1 VLSPGQ
7 NIDRYVVEALIGSGG
22 TAMVYRVRHRQLS
35 TWHALKVLSVTSAAI
50 RDRML
55 REGRVQAELRHLNI
69 VAVTDILD
77 IDGSPGLL
85 LEFIDGPSLED
96 ALREYTL
103 ELEDGELLF
112 VGIVSGVRH
121 AHQHGL
127 VHRDLKP
134 ANVLLARTDK
144 GYVPKVTD
152 FGLAKILQGDAEM
165 ANTRHGIAMGTP
177 HYMAPEQIRDARNVD
192 QRADLFS
199 LGCLLYELAT
209 GERTFPGDEALAIYN
224 AITHGEYVLP
234 TDLRPDLPDRFD
246 LAIRGCL
253 IVDPNKR
260 IPDCSVLLEVL
271 RGERGWD
278 VPEAKNRSHDDDEVT
293 SRQAP
298 SPRRRMS
305 PQSIAPRPPGQTP
318 APAPQRLMASTGP
331 TAEVDAGNV
340 AEENAGPTEDPF
352 ATVAGRALPS
362 NADGT
367 LGAQDSLEPR
377 RSPILLVAMLGVALF
392 FALLGFGAIATIGAL
407 YIGTTQVGSA
417 PVPAIAAPVAPPPV
431 QAPPKADVT
440 PVAAPAPESAPKV
453 EVAPVK
459 PADAPKKPDPLKAAA
474 KPADHPEPKPDG
486 KVDPKPEV
494 KPAVKPPEAVVSATV
509 KILTQP
515 PTAIVLID
523 GAEAKGRSPVKLE
536 LAPGSHQVEVKSGDQ
551 SGRFS
556 IAVTAD
562 GENRWCWSFS
572 DNRAVPGSCS
582 K

>member
-22 TAMVYRVRHRQLS
+22 TAMVYRVRHRQLN
-35 TWHALKVLSVTSAAI
+35 TWHALKVLSVTSVAI

-69 VAVTDILD
+69 VAVTDILE

-112 VGIVSGVRH
+112 LGIVSGVRH
-121 AHQHGL
+121 AHLHGL

-134 ANVLLARTDK
+134 ANVLLAKTPK

-192 QRADLFS
+192 QRADMFS

-224 AITHGEYVLP
+224 AITHGDFVPP
-234 TDLRPDLPDRFD
+234 TVLRPDLPDRFD

-253 IVDPNKR
+253 IVDPAAR
-260 IPDCSVLLEVL
+260 IPDCGTLLDVL
-271 RGERGWD
+271 RGDRGWD
-278 VPEAKNRSHDDDEVT
+278 VSEAPRPSGHDEEAT
-293 SRQAP
+293 TRQAP
-298 SPRRRMS
+298 SPRRRLS
-305 PQSIAPRPPGQTP
+305 PQSIAPRPVGGTP
-318 APAPQRLMASTGP
+318 APAPSRVMATTGP
-331 TAEVDAGNV
+331 TAEVEATV
-340 AEENAGPTEDPF
+340 AENREPAEDPF

-367 LGAQDSLEPR
+367 LGSEDSLEPR
-377 RSPILLVAMLGVALF
+377 RSPLVLVAVLGVALF
-392 FALLGFGAIATIGAL
+392 CAMVTFGAIAAVAAVYIGAS
-407 YIGTTQVGSA
+407 QVGA
-417 PVPAIAAPVAPPPV
+417 P
-431 QAPPKADVT
+431 
-440 PVAAPAPESAPKV
+440 PVAAPAPLS
-453 EVAPVK
+453 
-459 PADAPKKPDPLKAAA
+459 
-474 KPADHPEPKPDG
+474 PE
-486 KVDPKPEV
+486 KVDPKPV
-494 KPAVKPPEAVVSATV
+494 IAKPAEVAPQNTVPSVEPKPAPKPETVDARPAEPRAEPRVEPRGEPKPAKVEPKPEIRPAPEVAPAAAPSIVTV

-515 PTAIVLID
+515 PTALVLID
-523 GAEAKGRSPVKLE
+523 GVEARGRSPVKTE
-536 LAPGSHQVEVKSGDQ
+536 LGPGTHMVEVKSGDQ
-551 SGRFS
+551 SGRFP
-556 IAVTAD
+556 ITVQLEGD
-562 GENRWCWSFS
+562 NRWCWSFA
-572 DNRAVPGSCS
+572 DNRAVAGSCH
-582 K
+582 